1 MRWIE
6 TIFAALMLTICVVL
20 LVRMALPPAR
30 RARLDAA
37 FGRWRR
43 RLAHGADRLGA
54 AVRRPTAEARARRET
69 AAAIRRAR
77 ERAESGEWDGNVYR
91 PKSFKRKKRDLH

>member
-20 LVRMALPPAR
+20 LVRMALGPAR
-30 RARLDAA
+30 RARFDAA
-37 FGRWRR
+37 FVSWRR
-43 RLAHGADRLGA
+43 RIGHSLGRVSA
-54 AVRRPTAEARARRET
+54 AARRPAAESRARRET

>member
-6 TIFAALMLTICVVL
+6 TFFAALVLATCVLL
-20 LVRMALPPAR
+20 LVRMALGAR
-30 RARLDAA
+30 HRVRFDAL

-43 RLAHGADRLGA
+43 QSGRGLDALLGA
-54 AVRRPTAEARARRET
+54 LRRPSAEVRARRET
-69 AAAIRRAR
+69 AAAIRRAQGR
-77 ERAESGEWDGNVYR
+77 DEAGDWDGNVYR